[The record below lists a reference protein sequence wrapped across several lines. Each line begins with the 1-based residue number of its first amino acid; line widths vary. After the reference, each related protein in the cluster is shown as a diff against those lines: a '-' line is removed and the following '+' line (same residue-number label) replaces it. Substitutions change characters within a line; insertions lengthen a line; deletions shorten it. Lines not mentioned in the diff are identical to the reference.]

1 MKYNIKKFKSTQ
13 LKVALAG
20 GLGTFLVLGFSGCD
34 SKCSDNQK
42 DKNCSGVSGSSG
54 SFIPMMFNS
63 SSTES
68 TRSSGFFS
76 PSSSTASSDSHGG

>member
-1 MKYNIKKFKSTQ
+1 MKKFKSTQ

-42 DKNCSGVSGSSG
+42 DKNCSGVSGVSG
-54 SFIPMMFNS
+54 SPSSFIPIMSNS

-68 TRSSGFFS
+68 ARSSGFFS
-76 PSSSTASSDSHGG
+76 PSSSSASSDSHGG